1 MMERSDGRYWIG
13 CVDDDRLFLESA
25 GRLIERAVRDRARE
39 MPCEI
44 ELASGADEFME
55 LLDEMNA
62 ERAELALLVTDQ
74 VMPGCSG
81 LDLIERVRPENPFT
95 SCILLTGYAGLES
108 ARYAIN
114 RHLLDQYVCKPVE
127 DVQQFSDIVAGEVER
142 FHLRRTEALQADE
155 IRQKADQ
162 LREANE
168 RLERMKDVAEQVAYF
183 SRELRTLDID
193 EVLNLIRD
201 NVPPLFGAKSAFL
214 FVPDRQNK
222 LALWRER
229 RFNCRAPVP
238 PTLDINKVMRQA
250 LMSRRSAV
258 AIRRESCLGAVQ
270 DIQVLEEASSDG
282 LACVVIV
289 FELSEELPPSDEH
302 STQLPAML
310 CLCGIED
317 TQNVSREILEYKALI
332 VNDILRANIANALAH
347 AETRRLA
354 NEDSLTGAK
363 TRRAFEKLL
372 NAEWERYER
381 YQSKFCVALMD
392 VDGLKHINDTFGHAA
407 GDELIQ
413 KMAETIN
420 QYSRRSDTVGRYG
433 GDEFCLLMPE
443 IDKDGAE
450 KVIARLQ
457 NELREVRYRLIGDG
471 QPTVSVGVACSSEN
485 ESPHTMLM
493 AADAELYRQKKAR
506 RRASGRV

>member
-1 MMERSDGRYWIG
+1 MMEQSDSRYWIG

-25 GRLIERAVRDRARE
+25 GRLIERAVRDRTSE
-39 MPCEI
+39 MPFEI

-81 LDLIERVRPENPFT
+81 LELIEKVRPENPFT

-114 RHLLDQYVCKPVE
+114 GHLLDQYVCKPVE

-201 NVPPLFGAKSAFL
+201 NVPPLFGARSAFL

-250 LMSRRSAV
+250 LTSRKSAV

-289 FELSEELPPSDEH
+289 FELSKEIPDEN
-302 STQLPAML
+302 SSQLPALL

-317 TQNVSREILEYKALI
+317 TQNNSREVLEYKALI

-372 NAEWERYER
+372 DAEWERYER
-381 YQSKFCVALMD
+381 YQSEFCVALMD

-413 KMAETIN
+413 KMAATIN
-420 QYSRRSDTVGRYG
+420 RYSRRSDTVGRYG

-457 NELREVRYRLIGDG
+457 NELKEVRYRLIADG
-471 QPTVSVGVACSSEN
+471 QPTISVGVASSREK
-485 ESPHTMLM
+485 ESPHAMLM
-493 AADAELYRQKKAR
+493 AADAALYQQKKAG
-506 RRASGRV
+506 RRASKRV